1 MAQLVLALDLPRK
14 DAALD
19 MARRVRG
26 RVPWCK
32 VGMELFTLAGPS
44 MLAELKDMGFKVFLD
59 LKFYDIPHTVGRAV
73 AACARMGVDLLTL
86 HCQGGGRMC
95 REAALA
101 ASTTEDAVTR
111 PMLFGVTVL
120 TSFAAGE
127 MPGIGLAPGEFALE
141 LAGQAQAW
149 GLTGVVCSGEEV
161 ASIKRAAPGLAC
173 LCPGIRLA
181 DAASDDQRRV
191 MTPGRAVALGADYL
205 VVGRPI
211 LQAEDPVAACER
223 ILQEMQTDIPQR

>member
-1 MAQLVLALDLPRK
+1 MAELVLALDLPQK
-14 DAALD
+14 DAALA
-19 MARRVRG
+19 MARTVRG

-73 AACARMGVDLLTL
+73 AVCARLGVDLLTL
-86 HCQGGGRMC
+86 HCQGGERMC
-95 REAALA
+95 REAITA
-101 ASTTEDAVTR
+101 ADTTEGALSR

-127 MPGIGLAPGEFALE
+127 MPGISQQPGDFALE
-141 LAGQAQAW
+141 LARNAATW

-161 ASIKRAAPGLAC
+161 AAIKKAAPKLAC

-181 DAASDDQRRV
+181 DAAGDDQRRV

-211 LQAEDPVAACER
+211 LRAADPIAACEH
-223 ILQEMQTDIPQR
+223 ILQEMNSPER

>member
-1 MAQLVLALDLPRK
+1 MAELVLALDLPQK
-14 DAALD
+14 DAALA
-19 MARRVRG
+19 MARTVRG

-73 AACARMGVDLLTL
+73 AVCSRLGVDLLTL
-86 HCQGGGRMC
+86 HCQGGERMC
-95 REAALA
+95 REAVTVAD
-101 ASTTEDAVTR
+101 TTEGALSR

-127 MPGIGLAPGEFALE
+127 MPGISQNPGDFALE
-141 LAGQAQAW
+141 LAAHAARW

-161 ASIKRAAPGLAC
+161 AAIKKAAPNLAC

-181 DAASDDQRRV
+181 DAAGDDQRRV

-211 LQAEDPVAACER
+211 LKAADPVAACER
-223 ILQEMQTDIPQR
+223 ILQEMNSAER

>member
-1 MAQLVLALDLPRK
+1 MAQLVLALDLPQK
-14 DAALD
+14 EAALA
-19 MARRVRG
+19 MARKVQG

-32 VGMELFTLAGPS
+32 VGMELFTLAGPD
-44 MLAELKDMGFKVFLD
+44 MLAALKDMGFKVFLD
-59 LKFYDIPHTVGRAV
+59 LKFYDIPNTVGHAV
-73 AACARMGVDLLTL
+73 AVCARLGVDLLTL
-86 HCQGGGRMC
+86 HCQGGERMC
-95 REAALA
+95 REAVRA
-101 ASTTEDAVTR
+101 ADSTEDALSR

-127 MPGIGLAPGEFALE
+127 MPGIAKQPGEFALE
-141 LAGQAQAW
+141 LAQNAARW

-161 ASIKRAAPGLAC
+161 AAIKKAAPGLAC

-191 MTPGRAVALGADYL
+191 MTPARAVALGADYL

-211 LQAEDPVAACER
+211 LQADDPVAACER
-223 ILQEMQTDIPQR
+223 ILQEMNSSHC